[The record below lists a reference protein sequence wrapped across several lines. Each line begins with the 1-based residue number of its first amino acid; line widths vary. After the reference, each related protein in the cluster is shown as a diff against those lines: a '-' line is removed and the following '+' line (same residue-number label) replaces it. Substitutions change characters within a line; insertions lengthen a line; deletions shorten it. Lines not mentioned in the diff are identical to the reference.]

1 MLYHKQIVLVL
12 PVPLEPF
19 HDLIYRR
26 KKNRSFLESFNL
38 RKISG
43 WLTVEFIRLEMRVIE
58 LQKY

>member
-19 HDLIYRR
+19 HDFIEE
-26 KKNRSFLESFNL
+26 KKNKSFLESFNL

-43 WLTVEFIRLEMRVIE
+43 WLTVEFIRLE
-58 LQKY
+58 

>member
-19 HDLIYRR
+19 HDFTEE

-43 WLTVEFIRLEMRVIE
+43 WLTVEFIRLEMRVNE